1 MDNLNTI
8 TVFVRVVE
16 SRSFTAAAHRLGISA
31 SGVSKSVSR
40 LEKELGVRLV
50 NRTTRKVSL
59 TEDGVSFFERCRQ
72 ILSEIEEAETAL
84 TRARAAPRG
93 KLRVQM
99 PVGFGRRVIV
109 PALADFI
116 ARYPELVVDVE
127 LSDRVPDLAEEGL
140 DAVVHI
146 GQLGDSRLVA
156 RRLCAIRHV
165 TCAAPEYLRRYGEP
179 ATPDELDKHRCLAYV
194 YPYAGGYRDW
204 QFSYNG
210 KRFSKVVSGSLNV
223 NNGESLLEMAVAGAG
238 IAAIGTFITAEAIA
252 AGKLKIILRD
262 YIADGP
268 TVSVVYLPNRYM
280 LPRVRTFVDF
290 LGDLV
295 PPNPPWD
302 RLLAPYNTTAE

>member
-8 TVFVRVVE
+8 TVFVRVAE

-40 LEKELGVRLV
+40 LEEELGVRLV

-72 ILSEIEEAETAL
+72 ILYEIEEAETAL

-99 PVGFGRRVIV
+99 PVSFGRRVII

-127 LSDRVPDLAEEGL
+127 LSDRVPDLTEEGL

-146 GQLGDSRLVA
+146 GEPGDTRLVA
-156 RRLCAIRHV
+156 RRLCAIRHA

-179 ATPDELDKHRCLAYV
+179 ATPDELDKHRCLAYT
-194 YPYAGGYRDW
+194 YPHTGGYRDW

-223 NNGESLLEMAVAGAG
+223 NNSESLLEMAIAGAG

-268 TVSVVYLPNRYM
+268 TVSVLYLPNRHM
-280 LPRVRTFVDF
+280 SPRVRTFVDF

-295 PPNPPWD
+295 PPDPPWD
-302 RLLAPYNTTAE
+302 RLLAPYFATAE